1 VSETCLYQMANSC
14 TLALFEAGT
23 ADTEPSTAEYRRL
36 TYRKCFQKKQV
47 NQDEPCTDIQQ
58 DENVCTMYRQVCNM
72 YIPTTHTYIQIKM
85 QISLFIQSSD
95 KVYTRTHSI
104 FIPVSVH
111 TSLEPVQTLY
121 IPSTYIECTSLC
133 LYVHRTQKQKVAY
146 ISGFKLTTLCILM
159 TCLNH

>member
-85 QISLFIQSSD
+85 QISLFIQSSSLL
-95 KVYTRTHSI
+95 VYI
-104 FIPVSVH
+104 LLQNLFIHCTYQVH
-111 TSLEPVQTLY
+111 TLNVQVY
-121 IPSTYIECTSLC
+121 VFMCIEHKSKKLHIYLDSNSQPC
-133 LYVHRTQKQKVAY
+133 AY
-146 ISGFKLTTLCILM
+146 
-159 TCLNH
+159 